1 MVIVHGVDITVCL
14 IIIVL
19 LFSFGLLP
27 KLGWMGKAY
36 NRVRTTGQTYSPESR
51 DLNLEDDEENNP
63 SARIT
68 GNVLDFVLPI
78 GVLIVLAM
86 CQGELFLAV
95 VASILTCMV
104 LYIPRK
110 KLSPARYFD
119 LAMHGFCNM
128 ILTIAI
134 IFFAFVMQE
143 AIADIGIAGYVIH
156 AVRPIMNAP
165 VFPMITFLL
174 VAVLNFS
181 TGSIRG
187 ITSIVTPIIL
197 PLCFSDGVNPLL
209 RKQKGLTQKE
219 MAEAVGVEVS
229 TIAMWESGKRT
240 PSFKLLNDLSDLFD
254 KSIDYILGISDDDR
268 SPKLNDAQV
277 EQLGTWEIQ
286 SELIDI
292 LRQYLQLDEYG
303 KMNVRSLLNR
313 ELVRCQ
319 EQGTANSVGGLKIG
333 IQYNSVEQ

>member
-95 VASILTCMV
+95 VAPILTCMV

-128 ILTIAI
+128 IPTIAI

-187 ITSIVTPIIL
+187 ITAIVTPIIL

-209 RKQKGLTQKE
+209 ICIYKIARNQPFQSVPGILSYPYSVY
-219 MAEAVGVEVS
+219 AS
-229 TIAMWESGKRT
+229 T
-240 PSFKLLNDLSDLFD
+240 
-254 KSIDYILGISDDDR
+254 SISRPDFSSTTIFS
-268 SPKLNDAQV
+268 S
-277 EQLGTWEIQ
+277 
-286 SELIDI
+286 
-292 LRQYLQLDEYG
+292 
-303 KMNVRSLLNR
+303 
-313 ELVRCQ
+313 
-319 EQGTANSVGGLKIG
+319 
-333 IQYNSVEQ
+333 